1 MKRRAFLAVAG
12 TAIATGCLGSD
23 GYNVEAV
30 KSEAEQI
37 PYNQLREE
45 DRIHVQR
52 GEVKQVQEADSSR
65 YFIYTEEGEDG
76 WTNDVFAT
84 WEGEQFTEGDAVEF
98 WGVVE
103 GSLETDEGRRIPEV
117 TVVDMRSA
125 S

>member
-1 MKRRAFLAVAG
+1 MRRRGFLAVAG
-12 TAIATGCLGSD
+12 TAIVTGCLGSG
-23 GYNVEAV
+23 GYNAEAV

-37 PYNQLREE
+37 PYDQMTEG
-45 DRIHVQR
+45 DRVHVEK

-76 WTNDVFAT
+76 WINDVFAT
-84 WEGEQFTEGDAVEF
+84 WEGEQFTEGDVVEF

-117 TVVDMRSA
+117 TVVEMRSA
-125 S
+125 N